1 MKVVLLYSIDNFC
14 FFSTFNCMFEAYYKS
29 PIGNLRIVSNERDII
44 RIDFTE
50 TYFKMAM
57 VPKQI
62 QNCIDQLDE
71 YFKGTRKRFELGV
84 NPIGT
89 EFQGK
94 VWHELMKIPYGKT
107 ITYLE
112 QARQLGDEKAIR
124 AIAAANGKNPI
135 PIIIPCHRVLGTD
148 GSLTGYAGG
157 LLKKQWLL
165 EHEGAIQQKSLFL

>member
-1 MKVVLLYSIDNFC
+1 
-14 FFSTFNCMFEAYYKS
+14 MFEAYYKS
-29 PIGNLRIVSNERDII
+29 PIGNLRIISNEQDII
-44 RIDFTE
+44 RIDFTNDF
-50 TYFKMAM
+50 FKMNM
-57 VPKQI
+57 IPVQI
-62 QNCIDQLDE
+62 KNCITQLDE
-71 YFKGTRKRFELGV
+71 YFNGTRKKFNIDV

-112 QARQLGDEKAIR
+112 QAKQLGDEKAIR

-135 PIIIPCHRVLGTD
+135 PIIIPCHRVIGTD

-157 LLKKQWLL
+157 ILKKEWLL
-165 EHEGAIQQKSLFL
+165 EHEGAIQQRSLFH